1 MRLLAPL
8 QRLGGLAALGLG
20 VLHTA
25 AFAPVE
31 AWWLQIL
38 ALAGL
43 AALAARAAPRRAA
56 LLGALFGL
64 GWFAAG
70 LWWLFISMHRYGGL
84 AAPLAAAAVVL
95 LALFLALYPAA
106 ALAAWARWRSGR
118 PALDVALFAACWL
131 AAELARASF
140 FTGFP
145 WIASGYAH
153 STGPLAAWAPWIGV
167 YGMLALAAAAS
178 AALAQAW
185 RGPVAAVAAVAVDG
199 PVDAAAATVPRP
211 GAWPRLAPALAVAGL
226 IALGQGLPQAFT
238 RSTGRLAV
246 SLVQP
251 NIAQDLKFDAARI
264 DANLEALAR
273 AVEGARGSLV
283 VTPES
288 VVPLPLP
295 AVPADYWARLARAVA
310 TPGRAALV
318 GVFLGNDQAG
328 YVNSMI
334 GLGARQALHGVD
346 EAQVYR
352 YGKRHLLP
360 FGEFIPPGFGWF
372 VRAMAIPLDDQ
383 ARGQTTAPMALGAQR
398 LRPLICYEDLF
409 GEDFADSAVGPDAAT
424 VYVNASNLAWFG
436 PVMVQDQ
443 HLQFSRLR
451 ALEFQRPVVRSTN
464 TGATAVVDHQGRI
477 TARLPPEVAGTLEA
491 EVDGRTGD
499 TPYAR
504 WLAAAGLA
512 PLWALALGV
521 IAALAWRQRR
531 LARADQTA
539 APGAG
544 RTGGGR

>member
-1 MRLLAPL
+1 MRLPAPL

-43 AALAARAAPRRAA
+43 AALAGRATPRRAA
-56 LLGALFGL
+56 LLGGLFAL
-64 GWFAAG
+64 GWFASG

-84 AAPLAAAAVVL
+84 AAPLAAGAVGL

-106 ALAAWARWRSGR
+106 ALAVWARWRSGR

-131 AAELARASF
+131 AAELARASW

-153 STGPLAAWAPWIGV
+153 TTGPLAAWAPWIGV
-167 YGMLALAAAAS
+167 YGLLALGAAAS

-185 RGPVAAVAAVAVDG
+185 RGP
-199 PVDAAAATVPRP
+199 AAAAAGVHGHAPADTTPRT
-211 GAWPRLAPALAVAGL
+211 GAWPRLAPALLVAGL
-226 IALGQGLPQAFT
+226 IAIGQGLPQDFT
-238 RSTGRLAV
+238 RSTGRLTV

-251 NIAQDLKFDAARI
+251 NIAQDLKFDVARME
-264 DANLEALAR
+264 ANLEALAR
-273 AVEGARGSLV
+273 AVEAARGSLV

-295 AVPADYWARLARAVA
+295 AVPPDYWVRLAQAVA

-318 GVFLGNDQAG
+318 GVFLGDDQAG

-334 GLGARQALHGVD
+334 GLGAAQAGRGVAGGD
-346 EAQVYR
+346 FYR

-383 ARGQTTAPMALGAQR
+383 ARGQTTAPMVLGTQR

-409 GEDFADSAVGPDAAT
+409 GEDFADSAVGADAAT

-443 HLQFSRLR
+443 HLQFSRMR

-464 TGATAVVDHQGRI
+464 TGATAVVDYRGHVS
-477 TARLPPEVAGTLEA
+477 ARLPPEVSGTLES
-491 EVDGRTGD
+491 EVEGRQGD

-521 IAALAWRQRR
+521 IGAMAWRGRASR
-531 LARADQTA
+531 AEPLAQ
-539 APGAG
+539 APGRA
-544 RTGGGR
+544 RGGR